1 VKNSLL
7 FLGAIALLAALL
19 AVGGALFTVSQTEQ
33 ALVLRF
39 GEPVAGRGLVTEP
52 GLHFKIPL
60 IENVVFL
67 DNRILD
73 VESPSLEVLASDNQR
88 LEVDSFVRYRIVDAL
103 RFYQSVGGILGA
115 NNQLAS
121 VLNSAVRRVL
131 SEANQQQIVRDERAA
146 LMVKIKEQA
155 NAEARKFGV
164 AVVDARIR
172 RVDLPQQISEKV
184 YGRMQT
190 ERAREAAEYRAQGA
204 EQAQKITAKADR
216 DVIVLKAE
224 AQRQADQIKGEG
236 DAERNRIF
244 ADAFGKD
251 PDFFAFYRS
260 MQAYESAFKPGETR
274 FLVSPKSDFF
284 RFFGAPEG
292 NAGGSAEASPTSKAQ
307 AGPAAPPEKH

>member
-1 VKNSLL
+1 MKNGLL
-7 FLGAIALLAALL
+7 FVFALLALIALAL
-19 AVGGALFTVSQTEQ
+19 AGGALFTVEQTEQ

-39 GEPVAGRGLVTEP
+39 GEPVAGRGLITEP

-60 IENVVFL
+60 IENVVSF

-73 VESPSLEVLASDNQR
+73 VESPNLEVLAADNQR
-88 LEVDSFVRYRIVDAL
+88 LEVDSFIRYRIVDAL
-103 RFYQSVGGILGA
+103 KFYQSVNSVLGA
-115 NNQLAS
+115 NNQLGS

-146 LMVKIKEQA
+146 LMARIKEQA
-155 NAEARKFGV
+155 DAEARRFGV
-164 AVVDARIR
+164 QVVDARIR

-190 ERAREAAEYRAQGA
+190 ERQREAAEYRAQGS

-224 AQRQADQIKGEG
+224 AQQKADQIKGEG
-236 DAERNRIF
+236 DADRNRIF
-244 ADAFGKD
+244 AEAFGKD

-260 MQAYESAFKPGETR
+260 MQAYEAAFKPGETR
-274 FLVSPKSDFF
+274 FLVSPRSDFF
-284 RFFGAPEG
+284 RFFSAPEATG
-292 NAGGSAEASPTSKAQ
+292 ESPGATAPQ
-307 AGPAAPPEKH
+307 EPARRR

>member
-1 VKNSLL
+1 MKNSL
-7 FLGAIALLAALL
+7 IVVAALVL
-19 AVGGALFTVSQTEQ
+19 IIATIAAGGALFTVAQTEQ

-39 GEPVAGRGLVTEP
+39 GEPVAGRGLITDP
-52 GLHFKIPL
+52 GLHFKIPI

-88 LEVDSFVRYRIVDAL
+88 LEVDSFIRYRIADPL
-103 RFYQSVGGILGA
+103 RFFQTVGGISGA

-131 SEANQQQIVRDERAA
+131 SEANQRQIVRDERAG

-155 NAEARKFGV
+155 NAEAGKFGV
-164 AVVDARIR
+164 SVVDARIR

-190 ERAREAAEYRAQGA
+190 ERAREAAEYRAQGS

-224 AQRQADQIKGEG
+224 AQRKADQIKGEG
-236 DAERNRIF
+236 DAERNRTF
-244 ADAFGKD
+244 AESFGKD

-260 MQAYESAFKPGETR
+260 MQAYEAAFKQGDTR
-274 FLVSPKSDFF
+274 FLIGPHSDFF
-284 RFFGAPEG
+284 RFFG
-292 NAGGSAEASPTSKAQ
+292 SADGRISEETPASQRQSGDTSR
-307 AGPAAPPEKH
+307 PATK

>member
-1 VKNSLL
+1 MRSGLV
-7 FLGAIALLAALL
+7 FTALAAVIL
-19 AVGGALFTVSQTEQ
+19 AIVGVTLCAFTVDQTEQ
-33 ALVLRF
+33 ALVLRL
-39 GEPVAGRGLVTEP
+39 GEPVAGRGLITQP
-52 GLHFKIPL
+52 GLHFKIPV
-60 IENVVFL
+60 IENVVFF

-73 VESPSLEVLASDNQR
+73 VESPNLEVLAADNQR
-88 LEVDSFVRYRIVDAL
+88 LEVDSFIRYRIVDSL
-103 RFYQSVGGILGA
+103 KFYQTVNSIQGA

-146 LMVKIKEQA
+146 LMVKIREQA
-155 NAEARKFGV
+155 DQEARKFGV

-190 ERAREAAEYRAQGA
+190 ERQREAAEYRAQGA
-204 EQAQKITAKADR
+204 EQAQKITARADR

-224 AQRQADQIKGEG
+224 AQQKADQVKGEG

-244 ADAFGKD
+244 AEAFGKD

-260 MQAYESAFKPGETR
+260 MQAYETAFKPGETR
-274 FLVSPKSDFF
+274 FLVSPRSDFF
-284 RFFGAPEG
+284 RYFSTPDGPGATVG
-292 NAGGSAEASPTSKAQ
+292 
-307 AGPAAPPEKH
+307 AADLSETRTKK

>member
-1 VKNSLL
+1 VKNS
-7 FLGAIALLAALL
+7 AIVIAAIVLILALIGL
-19 AVGGALFTVSQTEQ
+19 GGALFTVAQTEQ

-52 GLHFKIPL
+52 GLHFKIPI

-88 LEVDSFVRYRIVDAL
+88 LEVDSFIRYRIVDPL
-103 RFYQSVGGILGA
+103 RFFQTVGGIAGA

-131 SEANQQQIVRDERAA
+131 SEANQQQIVRDERAT
-146 LMVKIKEQA
+146 LMVKIREQA

-164 AVVDARIR
+164 SVVDARIR

-190 ERAREAAEYRAQGA
+190 ERAREAAEYRAQGS
-204 EQAQKITAKADR
+204 EQAQKIKAKADR
-216 DVIVLKAE
+216 DVVVLKAE

-236 DAERNRIF
+236 DAERIKIF

-251 PDFFAFYRS
+251 ADFFSFYRS
-260 MQAYESAFKPGETR
+260 MQAYEVAFKPGDTR
-274 FLVSPKSDFF
+274 FLVGPNSDFF
-284 RFFGAPEG
+284 RYFGSPSGKTSDAP
-292 NAGGSAEASPTSKAQ
+292 AKPQT
-307 AGPAAPPEKH
+307 PAPKQ

>member
-1 VKNSLL
+1 MRSNL
-7 FLGAIALLAALL
+7 FFAALAALSL
-19 AVGGALFTVSQTEQ
+19 AIVGFILGAFTVDQTEQ

-39 GEPVAGRGLVTEP
+39 GEPVAGRGLITQP
-52 GLHFKIPL
+52 GLHFKIPV
-60 IENVVFL
+60 IENAVFF

-73 VESPSLEVLASDNQR
+73 VESPNLEVLAADNQR
-88 LEVDSFVRYRIVDAL
+88 LEVDSFIRYRIIDAL
-103 RFYQSVGGILGA
+103 KFYQTVNSVQGA

-146 LMVKIKEQA
+146 LMVKIREQA
-155 NAEARKFGV
+155 DQEARKFGV

-190 ERAREAAEYRAQGA
+190 ERQREASEYRAQGA

-224 AQRQADQIKGEG
+224 AQQKADQVKGEG

-244 ADAFGKD
+244 AEAFGKD

-260 MQAYESAFKPGETR
+260 MQAYETAFKPGETR
-274 FLVSPKSDFF
+274 FLVSPRSDFF
-284 RFFGAPEG
+284 RYFSTPDGDASTAAAALPE
-292 NAGGSAEASPTSKAQ
+292 SHDK
-307 AGPAAPPEKH
+307 K

>member
-1 VKNSLL
+1 VKNSIIVIA
-7 FLGAIALLAALL
+7 AIVLIL
-19 AVGGALFTVSQTEQ
+19 AVIGLGGALFTVSQTEQ

-52 GLHFKIPL
+52 GLHFKIPI

-88 LEVDSFVRYRIVDAL
+88 LEVDSFIRYRIVDPL
-103 RFYQSVGGILGA
+103 RFFQTVGGIAGA

-146 LMVKIKEQA
+146 LMVKIREQA

-164 AVVDARIR
+164 SVVDARIR

-190 ERAREAAEYRAQGA
+190 ERAREAAEYRAQGS
-204 EQAQKITAKADR
+204 EQAQKIKAKADR

-236 DAERNRIF
+236 DAERIKIF

-251 PDFFAFYRS
+251 PDFFSFYRS
-260 MQAYESAFKPGETR
+260 MQAYEAAFKPGDTR
-274 FLVSPKSDFF
+274 FLVGPNSDFF
-284 RFFGAPEG
+284 RYFGSPAGKISEAP
-292 NAGGSAEASPTSKAQ
+292 AKPQSP
-307 AGPAAPPEKH
+307 APKQ

>member
-1 VKNSLL
+1 VKNGLL
-7 FLGAIALLAALL
+7 FVLALLALIGVAI
-19 AVGGALFTVSQTEQ
+19 VGGALFTVEQTEQ

-39 GEPVAGRGLVTEP
+39 GEPVAGRGLITEP

-60 IENVVFL
+60 IENVVSF

-73 VESPSLEVLASDNQR
+73 VESPNLEVLAADNQR
-88 LEVDSFVRYRIVDAL
+88 LEVDSFIRYRIVDAL
-103 RFYQSVGGILGA
+103 KFYQTVNSVLGA
-115 NNQLAS
+115 NNQLGS

-131 SEANQQQIVRDERAA
+131 SEANQQQIVKDERAT
-146 LMVKIKEQA
+146 LMRRIKEQA
-155 NAEARKFGV
+155 DTEARRFGV
-164 AVVDARIR
+164 QVVDARIR

-190 ERAREAAEYRAQGA
+190 ERQREAAEYRAQGS

-224 AQRQADQIKGEG
+224 AQQKADQVKGEG

-244 ADAFGKD
+244 AESFGKD

-260 MQAYESAFKPGETR
+260 MQAYEAAFKPGETR
-274 FLVSPKSDFF
+274 FLVSPRSDFF
-284 RFFGAPEG
+284 RFFSAPEG
-292 NAGGSAEASPTSKAQ
+292 AAEPSGAAQLKEQPAGKR
-307 AGPAAPPEKH
+307 

>member
-1 VKNSLL
+1 VRAVSFL
-7 FLGAIALLAALL
+7 FAILVLIALIVA
-19 AVGGALFTVSQTEQ
+19 GGALFTVSQTEQ

-52 GLHFKIPL
+52 GLHYKLPIV
-60 IENVVFL
+60 ENVIYL

-88 LEVDSFVRYRIVDAL
+88 LEVDSFIRYRIVDPL
-103 RFYQSVGGILGA
+103 RFYQSVGGIAGA

-131 SEANQQQIVRDERAA
+131 SEANQREIVRDERAG
-146 LMVKIKEQA
+146 LMVKIREQA
-155 NAEARKFGV
+155 NLEARKFGV
-164 AVVDARIR
+164 TVVDARIR

-204 EQAQKITAKADR
+204 EQAQKITARADR

-224 AQRQADQIKGEG
+224 AQREADRIKGEG

-244 ADAFGKD
+244 AEAFGKD
-251 PDFFAFYRS
+251 ADFFSFYRS
-260 MQAYESAFKPGETR
+260 MQAYESALKTSDTR
-274 FLVSPKSDFF
+274 FVIGPRSEFF
-284 RFFGAPEG
+284 RYFGA
-292 NAGGSAEASPTSKAQ
+292 ASGKSGEEP
-307 AGPAAPPEKH
+307 APPKK

>member
-1 VKNSLL
+1 MRHSLI
-7 FLGAIALLAALL
+7 FVVALLLIV
-19 AVGGALFTVSQTEQ
+19 AVIGMAGAMFTVSQTEQ

-39 GEPVAGRGLVTEP
+39 GEPVAGRGLITEP
-52 GLHFKIPL
+52 GLHFKIPV

-88 LEVDSFVRYRIVDAL
+88 LEVDSFIRYRIVDPL
-103 RFYQSVGGILGA
+103 RFFQTVGGIAGA

-146 LMVKIKEQA
+146 LMVKIREQA

-164 AVVDARIR
+164 SVVDARIR

-190 ERAREAAEYRAQGA
+190 ERAREAAEYRAQGS

-224 AQRQADQIKGEG
+224 AQRAADQIKGEG

-244 ADAFGKD
+244 AESFGKD

-260 MQAYESAFKPGETR
+260 MQAYEAAFKPGDTR
-274 FLVSPKSDFF
+274 FLVGPNSDFF
-284 RFFGAPEG
+284 RFFGSPEG
-292 NAGGSAEASPTSKAQ
+292 RASETTAP
-307 AGPAAPPEKH
+307 PAAKQ

>member
-1 VKNSLL
+1 MKNTLIFVAAL
-7 FLGAIALLAALL
+7 ILVLGAIAL
-19 AVGGALFTVSQTEQ
+19 GSALFTVSQTEQ

-39 GEPVAGRGLVTEP
+39 GEPVAGRGLITEP
-52 GLHFKIPL
+52 GLHFKIPI

-88 LEVDSFVRYRIVDAL
+88 LEVDSFIRYRIVDPL
-103 RFYQSVGGILGA
+103 RFFQTVGGISGA

-155 NAEARKFGV
+155 NSESRKFGV
-164 AVVDARIR
+164 SVVDARIR

-190 ERAREAAEYRAQGA
+190 ERAREAAEYRAQGS

-224 AQRQADQIKGEG
+224 AQQKADQTKGEG
-236 DAERNRIF
+236 DAERNKIF
-244 ADAFGKD
+244 AEAFGKD
-251 PDFFAFYRS
+251 PDFFVFYRS
-260 MQAYESAFKPGETR
+260 MQAYEAAFKPGETR
-274 FLVSPKSDFF
+274 FLVGPRSDFF
-284 RFFGAPEG
+284 RFFG
-292 NAGGSAEASPTSKAQ
+292 SAEGRPTEESSTPPTP
-307 AGPAAPPEKH
+307 PAPKR

>member
-1 VKNSLL
+1 MRSGLL
-7 FLGAIALLAALL
+7 FTLALLALL
-19 AVGGALFTVSQTEQ
+19 AVIGLGGALFTVSQTEQ

-39 GEPVAGRGLVTEP
+39 GEPVPGRGLITEP
-52 GLHFKIPL
+52 GLHFKLPL
-60 IENVVFL
+60 IENVVTF

-73 VESPSLEVLASDNQR
+73 VESPNLEVLAADNQR
-88 LEVDSFVRYRIVDAL
+88 LEVDSFIRYRIIDAL
-103 RFYQSVGGILGA
+103 RFYQTVNSVMGA
-115 NNQLAS
+115 NNQLGS

-131 SEANQQQIVRDERAA
+131 SEANQQQIVRDERAR

-155 NAEARKFGV
+155 DREARKFGV
-164 AVVDARIR
+164 QVVDARIR

-184 YGRMQT
+184 FGRMQT
-190 ERAREAAEYRAQGA
+190 ERQREAAEYRAQGS

-224 AQRQADQIKGEG
+224 AQRQADQTKGEG

-244 ADAFGKD
+244 AEAFGRD

-274 FLVSPKSDFF
+274 FLISPRSEFF
-284 RFFGAPEG
+284 RFFSAPE
-292 NAGGSAEASPTSKAQ
+292 ASAAQ
-307 AGPAAPPEKH
+307 SADQPEPERSQKK

>member
-1 VKNSLL
+1 MKSGVLFSL
-7 FLGAIALLAALL
+7 AVALLAGVVVFA
-19 AVGGALFTVSQTEQ
+19 GAAFTVDQTEQ

-39 GEPVAGRGLVTEP
+39 GEPVAGRGLITTP
-52 GLHFKIPL
+52 GLHFRLPL
-60 IENVVFL
+60 VENIVFF

-73 VESPSLEVLASDNQR
+73 VESPNLEVLAADNQR
-88 LEVDSFVRYRIVDAL
+88 LEVDSFIRYRIVDSL
-103 RFYQSVGGILGA
+103 RFYQTVNSVQGA
-115 NNQLAS
+115 NNQLSS

-146 LMVKIKEQA
+146 LMVRIREQA
-155 NAEARKFGV
+155 DREGRKFGV
-164 AVVDARIR
+164 NVVDARIR

-190 ERAREAAEYRAQGA
+190 ERQREAAEYRAQGS

-216 DVIVLKAE
+216 DVVVLKAE
-224 AQRQADQIKGEG
+224 AQQKADQIKGEG

-260 MQAYESAFKPGETR
+260 MQAYETAFRPGETR
-274 FLVSPKSDFF
+274 FLVSPHSDFF
-284 RFFGAPEG
+284 RYFSAASGADGHAAKSALAEPET
-292 NAGGSAEASPTSKAQ
+292 AHPSK
-307 AGPAAPPEKH
+307 K

>member
-1 VKNSLL
+1 MKNSLL
-7 FLGAIALLAALL
+7 FLAAFVLLAGL
-19 AVGGALFTVSQTEQ
+19 AVAGGVLFTVAQTEQ
-33 ALVLRF
+33 AIVLRF
-39 GEPVAGRGLVTEP
+39 GEPVAGRGLITTP
-52 GLHFKIPL
+52 GLNFKIPL
-60 IENVVFL
+60 IENVIFL
-67 DNRILD
+67 DNRILAA
-73 VESPSLEVLASDNQR
+73 ESPNLEVLASDNQR
-88 LEVDSFVRYRIVDAL
+88 LEVDSFVRYKIVDPL
-103 RFYQSVGGILGA
+103 RFYQTVGGVLGA

-131 SEANQQQIVRDERAA
+131 SEANQRQIVRDDRAL

-190 ERAREAAEYRAQGA
+190 ERAREAAEYRAQGS

-224 AQRQADQIKGEG
+224 AQRQADQTKGEG

-244 ADAFGKD
+244 AEAFGKD

-260 MQAYESAFKPGETR
+260 MQAYETAFKPGDTR
-274 FLVSPKSDFF
+274 FLIGPRSEFF
-284 RFFGAPEG
+284 RFFGTPEG
-292 NAGGSAEASPTSKAQ
+292 SAPRRGDEPAPAPQPTQKR
-307 AGPAAPPEKH
+307 

>member
-1 VKNSLL
+1 MKNSLI
-7 FLGAIALLAALL
+7 FIVAILLLV
-19 AVGGALFTVSQTEQ
+19 AVIGLGGALFTVSQTEQ

-39 GEPVAGRGLVTEP
+39 GEPVAGRGLITEP
-52 GLHFKIPL
+52 GLHFKIPI

-88 LEVDSFVRYRIVDAL
+88 LEVDSFIRYRVVDPL
-103 RFYQSVGGILGA
+103 RFFQTVGGIAGA

-131 SEANQQQIVRDERAA
+131 SEANQQQIVRDERAV
-146 LMVKIKEQA
+146 LMSRIKEQA
-155 NAEARKFGV
+155 NAEAKKFGV
-164 AVVDARIR
+164 SVVDARIR

-190 ERAREAAEYRAQGA
+190 ERAREAAEYRAQGS

-216 DVIVLKAE
+216 DVVVLKAE

-244 ADAFGKD
+244 AEAFGKD
-251 PDFFAFYRS
+251 PDFFSFYRS
-260 MQAYESAFKPGETR
+260 MQAYEAAFKPGDTR
-274 FLVSPKSDFF
+274 FLVGPNSDFF
-284 RFFGAPEG
+284 RFFGSPGGVVSEEPTKHAP
-292 NAGGSAEASPTSKAQ
+292 SAPKQ
-307 AGPAAPPEKH
+307 